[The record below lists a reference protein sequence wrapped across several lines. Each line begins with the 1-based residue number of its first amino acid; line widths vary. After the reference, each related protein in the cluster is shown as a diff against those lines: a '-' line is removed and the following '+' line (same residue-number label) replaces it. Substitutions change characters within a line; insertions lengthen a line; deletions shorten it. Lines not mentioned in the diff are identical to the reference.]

1 MNDPYPPQIL
11 IVIGNENE
19 NKVIR
24 PATLIGIHAG
34 LPAYRFEPPKEPTV
48 NLSAQMMRETPPP
61 SPRDRFVDDTERA
74 MALIGKAFER

>member
-19 NKVIR
+19 NKVIH

-34 LPAYRFEPPKEPTV
+34 LPAYRLTLEPPK
-48 NLSAQMMRETPPP
+48 
-61 SPRDRFVDDTERA
+61 DRFTADTERA
-74 MALIGKAFER
+74 MELIRKAFEG